1 MNKKIILTFII
12 TIVTIGFPQIA
23 GAQEISFSLNDCIN
37 YALENST
44 DIGRAKNSVA
54 SQNAYLEQ
62 SEAERLPNLN
72 LGVNQ
77 QLNSAGNYNATN
89 NEWNR
94 NGNATL
100 SVSLNSQVTLYN
112 GAKIKNSIHQNQIN
126 LEYAELNIQT
136 EQELIGLN
144 ILTAYINVL
153 LSKDNVQ
160 NSQLQFEV
168 TQKQLTYTE
177 ARKEAGSISLSDLLI
192 IKSQLASDKT
202 SLIEAESNLR
212 ITLISLMQLMN
223 MPVSNDFDIQQPDID
238 ELIGNTTETN
248 PVMVYAIALGIQPNI
263 KTAKLN
269 VESNKTGINIAK
281 ADALPKLTLN
291 GGMNTGYASNINEID
306 LGEQFSNSVNP
317 YVGLSLSVPIFQ
329 HKQTKTQVKL
339 AQIQVSDSELELID
353 MKNDLRK
360 YIEQACTDAQ
370 TAQSNYQALQEQLD
384 AEDESYEVANEMF
397 TQGMMNSVD
406 FLSSKNNLIVAENK
420 FTQAKYNLILQNKIV
435 EYYLGNKIS
444 L

>member
-1 MNKKIILTFII
+1 MSKQILLIIII
-12 TIVTIGFPQIA
+12 TIATIGFPQIA
-23 GAQEISFSLNDCIN
+23 EAQEKSFSLNDCIN

-44 DIGRAKNSVA
+44 DIGRAKNSVE
-54 SQNAYLEQ
+54 SQNAYLEE
-62 SEAERLPNLN
+62 SKAARLPNLQ
-72 LGVNQ
+72 LSADQ
-77 QLNSAGNYNATN
+77 QLSSTGSYSTTNSEWSREGNT
-89 NEWNR
+89 
-94 NGNATL
+94 TL

-112 GAKIKNSIHQNQIN
+112 GAKIKNTIRQDQIN

-153 LSKDNVQ
+153 LAKDNVK
-160 NSQLQFEV
+160 NSQLQLDI
-168 TQKQLTYTE
+168 TSKQLLYAE
-177 ARKEAGSISLSDLLI
+177 ARKDAGSISLSDLLI

-202 SLIEAESNLR
+202 SLIESESDLR
-212 ITLISLMQLMN
+212 ISLVSLMQLMN
-223 MPVSNDFDIQQPDID
+223 MPVSSDFDIQQPNID
-238 ELIGNTTETN
+238 ELIGNTIETD
-248 PVMVYAIALGIQPNI
+248 PVMVYEIALGIQPSI
-263 KTAKLN
+263 KTATLN
-269 VESNKTGINIAK
+269 VESNETGISIAK

-291 GGMNTGYASNINEID
+291 GGMDTGYGSSID
-306 LGEQFSNSVNP
+306 GVNFGEQFSNKVNP

-329 HKQTKTQVKL
+329 QKQTKTLVKL
-339 AQIQVSDSELELID
+339 AQIQVNNSELELID

-384 AEDESYEVANEMF
+384 AENESYQVANEMF

-406 FLSSKNNLIVAENK
+406 YLLSKNNLIVAENE
-420 FTQAKYNLILQNKIV
+420 FTQARYNLILQNKIV